1 MKNLL
6 LLGLLVWGSYYSAA
20 AQEVAMEYDSVL
32 AKKLGADER
41 GMRKYVL
48 AILKTGP
55 YNPATKEE
63 RDSLFQG
70 HFANIGRL
78 AKAGQ
83 LSVAGPFMKNDK
95 QWRGLY
101 LFNVESVEEA
111 EALAKT
117 DPAVKAGVFVMEYTP
132 WYGSAIL
139 PEAAKWHDKLVK
151 KGR

>member
-1 MKNLL
+1 MRTI
-6 LLGLLVWGSYYSAA
+6 GFVILLVCGISKLAD
-20 AQEVAMEYDSVL
+20 AQEVMAYDSVL
-32 AKKLGADER
+32 AKRLGADER

-55 YNPATKEE
+55 YTPASQKEK
-63 RDSLFQG
+63 DSLFQG
-70 HFANIGRL
+70 HFANIERL

-101 LFNVESVEEA
+101 LLNVETIEQA
-111 EALAKT
+111 EALAQT

-139 PEAAKWHDKLVK
+139 PEAVKWHDKLVK
-151 KGR
+151 KKP

>member
-1 MKNLL
+1 MKHWLMAGLL
-6 LLGLLVWGSYYSAA
+6 LSGLSRVAL
-20 AQEVAMEYDSVL
+20 AQEVMEYDSVL
-32 AKKLGADER
+32 AQRLGADER

-55 YNPATKEE
+55 YTPVNKEE
-63 RDSLFQG
+63 QDSLFQG
-70 HFANIGRL
+70 HFANISRL

-101 LFNVESVEEA
+101 LFNVATIEEA

-139 PEAAKWHDKLVK
+139 PEAAKWHQKLVK